1 MNIRR
6 IQVASP
12 LTLIVLSACGGS
24 SSGGGVVSAL
34 LNGTAINGP
43 LFGARVFL
51 DIADANGDFD
61 GVYNAGVDIL
71 ASDIGNG
78 EGLTDGLGNFE
89 IDTSTLADGQAY
101 RLVVTSDDS
110 TRINYSGEAAPD
122 LNVTKLAG
130 TFTLTAPEPSS
141 TSITPVVT
149 PITTLIAEGEDW
161 DLPCSVASALG
172 LEGQDLLTLN
182 PLLKMLI
189 PLLRFRRKWLQCKL

>member
-101 RLVVTSDDS
+101 RLVVTSNGD

-122 LNVTKLAG
+122 LNDTKLAG

-149 PITTLIAEGEDW
+149 PITTLIAEGEDSGLTPHKLQ
-161 DLPCSVASALG
+161 LPSVW
-172 LEGQDLLTLN
+172 
-182 PLLKMLI
+182 KVKI
-189 PLLRFRRKWLQCKL
+189 Y

>member
-24 SSGGGVVSAL
+24 SSGGGGVVSAL

-71 ASDIGNG
+71 ASDVGNG
-78 EGLTDGLGNFE
+78 AGLTDGLGNLKS
-89 IDTSTLADGQAY
+89 IRQHWRMPSLQACG
-101 RLVVTSDDS
+101 D
-110 TRINYSGEAAPD
+110 
-122 LNVTKLAG
+122 
-130 TFTLTAPEPSS
+130 
-141 TSITPVVT
+141 
-149 PITTLIAEGEDW
+149 
-161 DLPCSVASALG
+161 
-172 LEGQDLLTLN
+172 
-182 PLLKMLI
+182 
-189 PLLRFRRKWLQCKL
+189 FRRRH